1 LSADTRFDRIE
12 LSNLAQGVCRQ
23 GRSGGLGYVVELAP
37 RVAPERGENNTF
49 IVCQLIEAGVTGDV
63 HNAFEGCQMRD
74 RAYGLAIRLKQIGC
88 SRRLAS
94 SPRPLLS
101 GVDSERSSLGAT
113 SVPWLAGYPL
123 FLFFDARNV
132 AVDIF

>member
-1 LSADTRFDRIE
+1 
-12 LSNLAQGVCRQ
+12 
-23 GRSGGLGYVVELAP
+23 
-37 RVAPERGENNTF
+37 VAPACGENNTF
-49 IVCQLIEAGVTGDV
+49 LVRQLLEAGVTGDV
-63 HNAFEGCQMRD
+63 QNAFEGCQVRG
-74 RAYGLAIRLKQIGC
+74 RTHGLAIRLEQIGC

-101 GVDSERSSLGAT
+101 GVDLETSSFGAT
-113 SVPWLAGYPL
+113 SVPWRAGYPL